1 MSAQIKLQLA
11 PEAERIVR
19 NLQTM
24 PTDMVAAVARAMD
37 QGNQLAVSQIQ
48 RFHLTGKGPFPVEE
62 HKLGRVSGLLRES
75 VSASPAVVQDTKVRS
90 SIGSNVV
97 YAAIHEFGGRIHHE
111 PREMKLRHRVDASG
125 NLVKQ
130 LENSN
135 LLMFAKSSH
144 KRVRETTVEAK
155 AYDVTMPERAPFRA
169 GILETLPTYK
179 QLISAAIVAAWNKN

>member
-1 MSAQIKLQLA
+1 MPAYLGQPRQARLGSVEKCRRKKPALPGRFCAHRRENHQRIYPLHPRMSAQIKLQLA

-90 SIGSNVV
+90 SIGSTVV
-97 YAAIHEFGGRIHHE
+97 YAAIHEFGGLQYRATKEKKVRLH
-111 PREMKLRHRVDASG
+111 VDARG
-125 NLVKQ
+125 ALVRQ
-130 LENSN
+130 LKHSN
-135 LLMFAKSSH
+135 LAVFARADH
-144 KRVRETTVEAK
+144 KR
-155 AYDVTMPERAPFRA
+155 
-169 GILETLPTYK
+169 
-179 QLISAAIVAAWNKN
+179 